1 MVWYVLKLVVLLP
14 LIGLLIWGSL
24 KLTKRMQSGLGAG
37 GGDNGR
43 ERSVRVVEAMMLSPG
58 QRLAV
63 IEFHGREILVACSR
77 AGFTRLAEVDLRP
90 SPRAPQPWEMDE

>member
-1 MVWYVLKLVVLLP
+1 MIWYVIKLIVLLP

-24 KLTKRMQSGLGAG
+24 KLTRRLQANLGAA
-37 GGDNGR
+37 DTGR

-63 IEFHGREILVACSR
+63 IEFHGREILVACSKS
-77 AGFTRLAEVDLRP
+77 GFTRLAEVDLRP
-90 SPRAPQPWEMDE
+90 APRALQPWEMDE

>member
-1 MVWYVLKLVVLLP
+1 MVWYVVKLLVLLP
-14 LIGLLIWGSL
+14 LIGALIWGSL
-24 KLTKRMQSGLGAG
+24 KLTKRMQANLGTK
-37 GGDNGR
+37 DSGR
-43 ERSVRVVEAMMLSPG
+43 EKSVRVVEAVMLSPG

-90 SPRAPQPWEMDE
+90 APRAAQPWEMAE

>member
-1 MVWYVLKLVVLLP
+1 MAWYILKLVVLLP

-24 KLTKRMQSGLGAG
+24 KLTKRMQANLGKAA
-37 GGDNGR
+37 DTGR
-43 ERSVRVVEAMMLSPG
+43 ERSVRVVEAVMLSPG

-77 AGFTRLAEVDLRP
+77 AGFTRLAEVDLRT
-90 SPRAPQPWEMDE
+90 SPREPQPWEMGE

>member
-1 MVWYVLKLVVLLP
+1 MAWYILKLLVLLP

-24 KLTKRMQSGLGAG
+24 KLTKRMQANLGKAAG
-37 GGDNGR
+37 DTGR
-43 ERSVRVVEAMMLSPG
+43 ERSVRVVEAVMLSPG

-90 SPRAPQPWEMDE
+90 SPRELQPWEMGE

>member
-1 MVWYVLKLVVLLP
+1 MAWYILKLVVLLP
-14 LIGLLIWGSL
+14 LIGALIWGSL
-24 KLTKRMQSGLGAG
+24 KLTKRMQANLGKAAG
-37 GGDNGR
+37 DTGR
-43 ERSVRVVEAMMLSPG
+43 ERSVRVVEAVMLSPG

-90 SPRAPQPWEMDE
+90 SPRDPQPWEMGE

>member
-1 MVWYVLKLVVLLP
+1 MVWYVIKLLVLLP

-24 KLTKRMQSGLGAG
+24 KLTRRLQANLGAG
-37 GGDNGR
+37 DAAR
-43 ERSVRVVEAMMLSPG
+43 ERSVRVVEAVMLSPG

-77 AGFTRLAEVDLRP
+77 QGFTRLAEVDLRP
-90 SPRAPQPWEMDE
+90 APRAAQPWEMEQ